1 MKYLALLILMLIVTS
16 CYKGKSVDLII
27 HNAKINV
34 MNDKMEIAE
43 AIAIKDGEILEV
55 GPERQILNKYNA
67 DIIINAQS
75 KDVFPGFHDAHGHIM
90 SLAKQKLN
98 VDLRG
103 TRSYYEVISELE
115 KHQDKVKQEI
125 LIGRG
130 WDQSMWNE
138 KELPNNE
145 MLNEA
150 FPDIPV
156 ALTRIDGHA
165 MLVNEAMLKHIGI
178 TDTTKIEGGI
188 IKKENGRLTG
198 ILLDHALDLVN
209 FNLPEPSKEE
219 LKNAILE
226 IQDDLLAAGI
236 THVHEAGLYKKDLD
250 LFIELADENALKIYV
265 YAMLFTTKENIE
277 FVKKNGYYKN
287 NHLSVRSF
295 KVIADGAL
303 GSHGACM
310 IDPYSDDS
318 LNTGILL
325 KSPEEI
331 KEIFRTAKELNYQV
345 NTHCIGDSANRLV
358 LNIIDTLMNDVQ
370 DHRWRI
376 EHAQI
381 IKPSDYKLFRSS
393 GVLPSVQPT
402 HATSDQRWAEHHIG
416 KERLNNGAYAYNSL
430 HKQSGMILFGT
441 DFPIE
446 HYDPFATIHA
456 AVQRK
461 NTNNEP
467 IQGFLKEEAVSLT
480 TTLKAMT
487 LWAAYGCFAESEVGT
502 LEKGKIAN
510 ISIFDQKVISTS
522 TFLPNYSWVT
532 IVDGEIV
539 FDMR

>member
-1 MKYLALLILMLIVTS
+1 MKYFALLILMLAFSS
-16 CYKGKSVDLII
+16 CYKGKTVDLII
-27 HNAKINV
+27 HNAKVHV

-43 AIAIKDGEILEV
+43 AIAIKDGEIVEV
-55 GPERQILNKYNA
+55 GPERQILNKYTA

-90 SLAKQKLN
+90 SFAKQKLN
-98 VDLRG
+98 ADLRG
-103 TRSYYEVISELE
+103 TRSYYEVISTLE
-115 KHQDKVKQEI
+115 KHQSKAKQDI

-130 WDQSMWNE
+130 WDQSLWNE
-138 KELPNNE
+138 TELPDNKL
-145 MLNEA
+145 LNES
-150 FPDIPV
+150 FPDTPV

-178 TDTTKIEGGI
+178 TDTTTVNGGV
-188 IKKENGRLTG
+188 IKQENGKLTG

-209 FNLPEPSKEE
+209 FKLPEPNKEE
-219 LKNAILE
+219 LKNAIME
-226 IQDDLLAAGI
+226 IQDELLATGI
-236 THVHEAGLYKKDLD
+236 THVHEAGLYKEDLD
-250 LFIELADENALKIYV
+250 LFIELAEENALKIYV
-265 YAMLFTTKENIE
+265 YAMLLPTKENIAFAKE
-277 FVKKNGYYKN
+277 NGNYKN
-287 NHLSVRSF
+287 NRLSVRSF

-310 IDPYSDDS
+310 IDPYSDDPS
-318 LNTGILL
+318 TNGILL
-325 KSPEEI
+325 KTPEEI
-331 KEIFRTAKELNYQV
+331 KEIFRTAKELKYQV

-358 LNIIDTLMNDVQ
+358 LKIIDTLMDDVQ

-381 IKPSDYKLFRSS
+381 VKPSDYTLFSS
-393 GVLPSVQPT
+393 SRVLPSVQPT

-416 KERLNNGAYAYNSL
+416 KERLNNGAYAYNTL
-430 HKQSGMILFGT
+430 HKHSGMILFGT

-446 HYDPFATIHA
+446 HFDPFATIHA

-461 NTNNEP
+461 NTNDEP
-467 IQGFLKEEAVSLT
+467 IEGFLKEEAVSLS

-502 LEKGKIAN
+502 IEKGKIAN
-510 ISIFDQKVISTS
+510 ISIFDQNVRSTS
-522 TFLPNYSWVT
+522 KFLPNYAWLT

>member
-1 MKYLALLILMLIVTS
+1 MLVATS
-16 CYKGKSVDLII
+16 CFKGKSVDLII
-27 HNAKINV
+27 HNARIHV
-34 MNDKMEIAE
+34 MNDKMDIAE
-43 AIAIKDGEILEV
+43 AIAIKDGEIVEV
-55 GPERQILNKYNA
+55 GPERQILNKYTA
-67 DIIINAQS
+67 EIVINAQS

-103 TRSYYEVISELE
+103 TRSYYEMISKLE
-115 KHQDKVKQEI
+115 KHHNKVKQEI

-130 WDQSMWNE
+130 WDQSMWNQ
-138 KELPNNE
+138 KELPNNK

-165 MLVNEAMLKHIGI
+165 MLVNEAMLEHIGI
-178 TDTTKIEGGI
+178 TDTTTIEGGV
-188 IKKENGRLTG
+188 IKIENGKLTG

-209 FNLPEPSKEE
+209 FNLPEPDKNE

-226 IQDDLLAAGI
+226 IQDELLAAGI
-236 THVHEAGLYKKDLD
+236 THVHEAGLYKEDVD
-250 LFIELADENALKIYV
+250 LFIELAKENALKLYV
-265 YAMLFTTKENIE
+265 YAMLLPTEENIAFAKENG
-277 FVKKNGYYKN
+277 NYKN
-287 NHLSVRSF
+287 NRLSIRSF

-310 IDPYSDDS
+310 IDPYTDEP
-318 LNTGILL
+318 TTHGILL

-331 KEIFRTAKELNYQV
+331 KEIFSIAKELKYQV

-381 IKPSDYKLFRSS
+381 VKPSDYKLFSS
-393 GVLPSVQPT
+393 SRVLPSVQPT

-416 KERLNNGAYAYNSL
+416 AERLNNGAYAYNSL

-467 IQGFLKEEAVSLT
+467 IKGFLKEEAVSLS

-510 ISIFDQKVISTS
+510 ISIFDQNVKSTS
-522 TFLPNYSWVT
+522 GFLPNYSWVT
-532 IVDGEIV
+532 IVNGEIA

>member
-1 MKYLALLILMLIVTS
+1 MLALGS

-27 HNAKINV
+27 HNAKVHI
-34 MNDKMEIAE
+34 MNDKLEIAE
-43 AIAIKDGEILEV
+43 AIAIKDGEIVEV
-55 GPERQILNKYNA
+55 GPERQILNKYSA
-67 DIIINAQS
+67 ETTINAQS

-98 VDLRG
+98 VDLRD
-103 TRSYYEVISELE
+103 TRSYYEVISKLE
-115 KHQDKVKQEI
+115 KHQNKNNQEV

-138 KELPNNE
+138 KELPNNDL
-145 MLNEA
+145 LNEA
-150 FPDIPV
+150 FPTIPV

-165 MLVNEAMLKHIGI
+165 MLVNKAMLGHVGI
-178 TDTTKIEGGI
+178 TDTTIVDGGV
-188 IKKENGRLTG
+188 IKLENGKLTG

-209 FNLPEPSKEE
+209 FKLPKPNKEQ
-219 LKNAILE
+219 LKKAILQ
-226 IQDDLLAAGI
+226 IQDELLAAGI
-236 THVHEAGLYKKDLD
+236 THVHEAGLYKEDLD
-250 LFIELADENALKIYV
+250 IFIDLATENSLQIYV
-265 YAMLFTTKENIE
+265 YAMLLPTKENIQFAKE
-277 FVKKNGYYKN
+277 NAYYKN
-287 NHLSVRSF
+287 NRLSVRSF

-303 GSHGACM
+303 GSHGACL
-310 IDPYSDDS
+310 IEPYSDDS
-318 LNTGILL
+318 STTGILL

-331 KEIFRTAKELNYQV
+331 MDIFTLAKDLKYQV

-381 IKPSDYKLFRSS
+381 VKPSDYKLFSS
-393 GVLPSVQPT
+393 ARVLPSVQPT
-402 HATSDQRWAEHHIG
+402 HATSDQRWAAHHIG

-430 HKQSGMILFGT
+430 HKHSGMILFGT

-461 NTNNEP
+461 NSNDEP
-467 IQGFLKEEAVSLT
+467 IEGFLKDEAVSLP

-510 ISIFDQKVISTS
+510 ISIFDQNVTS
-522 TFLPNYSWVT
+522 TEKFLPNYSWVT
-532 IVDGEIV
+532 IVDGKIV
-539 FDMR
+539 HDMR